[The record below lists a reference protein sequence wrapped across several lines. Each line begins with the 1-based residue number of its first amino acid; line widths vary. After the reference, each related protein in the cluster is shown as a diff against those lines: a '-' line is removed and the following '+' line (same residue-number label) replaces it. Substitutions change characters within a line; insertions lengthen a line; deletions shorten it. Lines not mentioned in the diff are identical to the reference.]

1 MFKNHRRRKS
11 GAALPTVDP
20 SEYPYRKRP
29 EWAPM
34 QFIGHVQGGRHTR

>member
-1 MFKNHRRRKS
+1 MFKSKRRRQGS
-11 GAALPTVDP
+11 PVTPNGN
-20 SEYPYRKRP
+20 YPYRRRP